1 MFNVMKS
8 TSHYNKSLKPFAR
21 ELRNNSTLGEVILWR
36 DALSRRKMMG
46 YQFLRQY
53 PIDTYIADFICRK
66 VKLIIEID
74 GYSHIDK
81 FDKDA
86 IRDKRL
92 QDMGFYTL
100 RFKEQQIY
108 NDLRNVVSAIE
119 SKISEL
125 TNQSPDPLSKG
136 GQHEPKDKSSFN

>member
-1 MFNVMKS
+1 MFIEMKS
-8 TSHYNKSLKPFAR
+8 ISHYNKSLKPFAR
-21 ELRNNSTLGEVILWR
+21 KLRNNSTLGEVILWR
-36 DALSRRKMMG
+36 DALSKRKMMG

-53 PIDTYIADFICRK
+53 PIITYIADFICRK
-66 VKLIIEID
+66 IKLIIEND
-74 GYSHIDK
+74 GYLHINK

-86 IRDKRL
+86 LRDKRL
-92 QDMGFYTL
+92 QELGFYTL

-108 NDLRNVVSAIE
+108 NELKNVVSAIE